1 MQEAGRALAASVDAV
16 YVLTLP
22 GATSRQNHMKS
33 LLERDLQIPA
43 SMITYFEGATCKAW
57 GRWPPWLLALRGT
70 LGSTQQ
76 QRPAWWLPPR
86 LCSDDED
93 GYGGDAPPPCL
104 QTRYRRCW
112 EVAAYSPSAPLPAVC
127 NELCYTLSMVGAL
140 RDFLQR
146 QQAVERALILED
158 DVCATNALLTASSA
172 RSLAWL
178 HSHRASW
185 DLVKLGDCYRGYKAF
200 FGHHKRMSPAEAL
213 ATGSCATSLS
223 GGGGLRFEYGR
234 GRQLPNNT
242 LLPRLPW
249 AYCTHALAVSRP
261 MAEHL
266 VAQAFPAAD
275 VFDGLLIGHVAPQAR
290 RARLRLHAFNQSLF
304 AQIGKVTPTSILPSA
319 LLSYER
325 TVSSSQEVVVQRT
338 AARPWR
344 ARRRGSLY
352 KPANVG

>member
-57 GRWPPWLLALRGT
+57 GRWPPRLLALRGT

-172 RSLAWL
+172 RLLAWL

-213 ATGSCATSLS
+213 ATGSCATSLRRRRPP
-223 GGGGLRFEYGR
+223 LRIR
-234 GRQLPNNT
+234 
-242 LLPRLPW
+242 PW
-249 AYCTHALAVSRP
+249 
-261 MAEHL
+261 
-266 VAQAFPAAD
+266 PAAAKQHAAATAAM
-275 VFDGLLIGHVAPQAR
+275 GLLHAR
-290 RARLRLHAFNQSLF
+290 PRRLEADGRTPRRAGLSGRRRIRRPAHWARRAAGARARLRLHAFNQSLF

>member
-1 MQEAGRALAASVDAV
+1 MVSYAARH
-16 YVLTLP
+16 P
-22 GATSRQNHMKS
+22 
-33 LLERDLQIPA
+33 
-43 SMITYFEGATCKAW
+43 
-57 GRWPPWLLALRGT
+57 
-70 LGSTQQ
+70 GSTQQ

-172 RSLAWL
+172 RLLAWL

-249 AYCTHALAVSRP
+249 AYCTPSPSRGRWP
-261 MAEHL
+261 NTSSRRPFRPPTYSTACSL
-266 VAQAFPAAD
+266 GTSRRSAPAAP
-275 VFDGLLIGHVAPQAR
+275 V
-290 RARLRLHAFNQSLF
+290 HAFNQSLF

-319 LLSYER
+319 LPR
-325 TVSSSQEVVVQRT
+325 TSGR
-338 AARPWR
+338 
-344 ARRRGSLY
+344 
-352 KPANVG
+352 

>member
-1 MQEAGRALAASVDAV
+1 MHDAGRALASTVDAV

-22 GATSRQNHMKS
+22 GATSRRRHMES
-33 LLERDLQIPA
+33 LLELELRLPA

-57 GRWPPWLLALRGT
+57 GRWPPWLVELRNT
-70 LGSTQQ
+70 LGSAQQ

-200 FGHHKRMSPAEAL
+200 FGIRKRLSQAEVL
-213 ATGSCATSLS
+213 ATGTCATSAA
-223 GGGGLRFEYGR
+223 GGRRFEYGR
-234 GRQLPNNT
+234 RRLLPNNT
-242 LLPRLPW
+242 LLPRLPF

-261 MAEHL
+261 MATHL

-275 VFDGLLIGHVAPQAR
+275 VFDGLLIGHIAAQAR
-290 RARLRLHAFNQSLF
+290 RKRLQLHSFNQSLF
-304 AQIGKVTPTSILPSA
+304 AQIGKVTPASILPSA

-325 TVSSSQEVVVQRT
+325 TVSSSQEAGAT

-344 ARRRGSLY
+344 ARRRRSAY
-352 KPANVG
+352 EPARPNGG